1 MEVLLPVRPFGDDVQ
16 RSQRPCIVPAVI
28 FQLGIQHHGKGIT
41 IVEDV
46 AIPNHRTAVRIAD
59 ELVRPRNHRPVF
71 LSVGSLAEIG
81 LHTRVVVFR
90 LTFVQQFKVLV
101 AIVQILH
108 SRIRRH
114 GRLGI
119 GIDRTVGE
127 GEVGRKSPGLVFI
140 AAVVEREYYLVRIL
154 IVRTVA
160 IEDLGIIS
168 QQPVVAGLDS
178 DGSKRLFGHCQ
189 IVVAALLHRIHP

>member
-1 MEVLLPVRPFGDDVQ
+1 M
-16 RSQRPCIVPAVI
+16 
-28 FQLGIQHHGKGIT
+28 
-41 IVEDV
+41 
-46 AIPNHRTAVRIAD
+46 
-59 ELVRPRNHRPVF
+59 
-71 LSVGSLAEIG
+71 
-81 LHTRVVVFR
+81 
-90 LTFVQQFKVLV
+90 QQFEVFI

-108 SRIRRH
+108 GRIRRYGH
-114 GRLGI
+114 WGI
-119 GIDRTVGE
+119 GIDSTVGK
-127 GEVGRKSPGLVFI
+127 GEIGRKSPGLVFI